1 MAADWK
7 SIVGTVAPAIATALG
22 GPLAGLGVAAVG
34 KALGLGDG
42 ASEEDVAAAVGKAS
56 PEQLLALKKANL
68 EFQARMKELDVDL
81 ARIAMSDR
89 TSARRREAVTGDSW
103 TPRLLAVLVVGLFGF
118 CVWWAFTGNVAAMGA
133 AQIGII
139 GGVIGYA
146 SAKADTVVGYYFG
159 SSSGADAN
167 ARRMDADRE
176 RSRG

>member
-1 MAADWK
+1 MADWK

-42 ASEEDVAAAVGKAS
+42 ADEEDVAAAVLKAS
-56 PEQLLALKKANL
+56 PEQLLSVKKAEL
-68 EFQARMKELDVDL
+68 EFTARMKELDVDL
-81 ARIAMSDR
+81 ERIAVADR
-89 TSARRREAVTGDSW
+89 HSARRREAATGDSW
-103 TPRLLAVLVVGLFGF
+103 TPRLLAVLVIGLFGF
-118 CVWWAFTGNVAAMGA
+118 CVWWAFTGNVAAMDA

-159 SSSGADAN
+159 SSVGAPVSVN
-167 ARRMDADRE
+167 KPE
-176 RSRG
+176 RGGR

>member
-1 MAADWK
+1 MADWK

-22 GPLAGLGVAAVG
+22 GPLAGLGVSAIG

-42 ASEEDVAAAVGKAS
+42 TSEEDVAQAVLKAT
-56 PEQLLALKKANL
+56 PEQLVAVKRAEL
-68 EFQARMKELDVDL
+68 EFTAKMKELDVDL
-81 ARIAMSDR
+81 ERIAMTDR
-89 TSARRREAVTGDSW
+89 ASARKREVATGDSW
-103 TPRLLAVLVVGLFGF
+103 TPRVLAVLVIALFGF
-118 CVWWAFTGNVAAMGA
+118 CVWWAFTGDVAAMDA

-167 ARRMDADRE
+167 ARRMDVNS
-176 RSRG
+176 RSQG

>member
-1 MAADWK
+1 MADWK

-42 ASEEDVAAAVGKAS
+42 AGEEDVAAAVLKAS
-56 PEQLLALKKANL
+56 PEQLLAVKRAEL
-68 EFQARMKELDVDL
+68 EFTARMKELDVDL
-81 ARIAMSDR
+81 ERIAVADR
-89 TSARRREAVTGDSW
+89 QSARRREAATGDSW
-103 TPRLLAVLVVGLFGF
+103 TPRLLAVLVIGLFGF
-118 CVWWAFTGNVAAMGA
+118 CVWWAFTGDVAAMDA

-159 SSSGADAN
+159 SSVGAPVSPN
-167 ARRMDADRE
+167 KSE
-176 RSRG
+176 RGGR